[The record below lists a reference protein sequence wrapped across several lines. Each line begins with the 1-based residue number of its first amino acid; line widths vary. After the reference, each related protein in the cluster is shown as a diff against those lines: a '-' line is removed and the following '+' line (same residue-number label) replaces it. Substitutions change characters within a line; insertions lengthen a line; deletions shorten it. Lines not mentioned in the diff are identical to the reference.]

1 MGTASLMKLRL
12 GRLLGLKS
20 SRFRKQSSTVSS
32 DAVIGQEDNIEGMN
46 NYSNTKISKSAAPF
60 PLHHRNIST
69 AVSDSSDDESMLT
82 ISTVSNTSTCPSLA
96 SSSYQYGKS
105 HAFDTTTKFHQ
116 YNDHSCYYP
125 SGIDPYADV
134 RDRMEELSYRD
145 RQRYTVNNYYDSH
158 SKVQQ
163 HKPVHVDHIPGIVAY
178 FVYISYAVLIFMG
191 HVRDFFAV
199 VFQHGRYL
207 RRKTGVPSDNIQ
219 VYAPLLKS
227 WENFFT
233 RRLYSRI
240 QDVFNRPISSNPGA
254 VITVLE
260 RVSDDE
266 RKSMKLLGPISNL
279 DTIQQKREY
288 ERGEHF
294 TLSYDGSVARQCL
307 NLGSYNYLGFGDDWQ
322 VSCAKDVKG
331 SLNSFSVSGG
341 SCRNEYGTT
350 ALHRELERTVAAFLG
365 KEDALVLNMGFNTN
379 ATTIPSL
386 VGRGDLIL
394 SDELNHTSIVNGARA
409 SGAAIRTFRHNDIEN
424 LESVLREAV
433 VMGRPRS
440 RRVWNKI
447 LVIVEGIY
455 SMEGEYCDLKN
466 VVRVCK
472 RYGAYVY
479 LDEAHSI
486 GAMGPT
492 GRGLSEFT
500 GTDTA
505 DIDIMMGTFT
515 KSFGGMGGYIAADK
529 GTIDFLRQRC
539 SASAYHNA
547 LSPVVCQQVLTCFKV
562 ISGQDGT
569 TIGQTKLHA
578 LRDNSNY
585 FRMRLREMGL
595 QVLGQ
600 YDSPIMPV
608 MLYHPGKI
616 SGFSRECFKRG
627 LAVVVVGFPAVP
639 LLMSRARFCISAG
652 HTRPYLDRAL
662 KEIDEIATIL
672 HLRYQ
677 PENPDLIH

>member
-20 SRFRKQSSTVSS
+20 SRFRKQSSSVSDTV
-32 DAVIGQEDNIEGMN
+32 VEDNNNSNIEGIQFSSN
-46 NYSNTKISKSAAPF
+46 SKYSAEPIF
-60 PLHHRNIST
+60 PLHHHQRNIST
-69 AVSDSSDDESMLT
+69 TVSDSSDDESFLT
-82 ISTVSNTSTCPSLA
+82 ISTVSNTSTCPSFVN
-96 SSSYQYGKS
+96 SSHSHNQYSKS
-105 HAFDTTTKFHQ
+105 HPFHTTTATTKFHQ
-116 YNDHSCYYP
+116 QFPYEDHSCYYP

-145 RQRYTVNNYYDSH
+145 RQRYTVNNYYDSNV
-158 SKVQQ
+158 KQQQ
-163 HKPVHVDHIPGIVAY
+163 HKPVHVDNIPGIVAY

-207 RRKTGVPSDNIQ
+207 RRKNTGVPSDNIQ

-266 RKSMKLLGPISNL
+266 RKSMKVLGPISNL
-279 DTIQQKREY
+279 NTIQQKRDY

-294 TLSYDGSVARQCL
+294 TFSHDGNVARQCL
-307 NLGSYNYLGFGDDWQ
+307 NLGSYNYLGFGDDWL

-331 SLNSFSVSGG
+331 SLNNYSVSGG

-350 ALHRELERTVAAFLG
+350 ALHRELERTVATFLG

-466 VVRVCK
+466 VVRICK

-585 FRMRLREMGL
+585 
-595 QVLGQ
+595 
-600 YDSPIMPV
+600 
-608 MLYHPGKI
+608 
-616 SGFSRECFKRG
+616 
-627 LAVVVVGFPAVP
+627 
-639 LLMSRARFCISAG
+639 
-652 HTRPYLDRAL
+652 
-662 KEIDEIATIL
+662 
-672 HLRYQ
+672 
-677 PENPDLIH
+677 

>member
-1 MGTASLMKLRL
+1 MGSASLMKLRL

-20 SRFRKQSSTVSS
+20 SRFRKQLSTVS
-32 DAVIGQEDNIEGMN
+32 DASEMDGRSEDSHKRLSVE
-46 NYSNTKISKSAAPF
+46 KF
-60 PLHHRNIST
+60 PHQSRNIST
-69 AVSDSSDDESMLT
+69 TLSDSSDDESLLT
-82 ISTVSNTSTCPSLA
+82 ISTVSNISSCASLA
-96 SSSYQYGKS
+96 STSLGHCQNRSMTQNHHYG
-105 HAFDTTTKFHQ
+105 
-116 YNDHSCYYP
+116 DHSCYYP

-134 RDRMEELSYRD
+134 RDRMEELSWRD
-145 RQRYTVNNYYDSH
+145 RQRYTINNYYDSS
-158 SKVQQ
+158 SKGKTLQ

-178 FVYISYAVLIFMG
+178 FVYLSYAVLIFMG

-199 VFQHGRYL
+199 VFQRGRYL
-207 RRKTGVPSDNIQ
+207 RRQTGVPSDDIQ
-219 VYAPLLKS
+219 KYAPLLKS

-266 RKSMKLLGPISNL
+266 RKSMKILGPISNL
-279 DTIQQKREY
+279 NTVQQKREY

-322 VSCAKDVKG
+322 VSCAKDVKA
-331 SLNSFSVSGG
+331 SLNNYSVSGG

-466 VVRVCK
+466 VVRICK

-529 GTIDFLRQRC
+529 GTIDYLRQRC

-569 TIGQTKLHA
+569 TIGQSKLHA

-677 PENPDLIH
+677 PENPDLVQ